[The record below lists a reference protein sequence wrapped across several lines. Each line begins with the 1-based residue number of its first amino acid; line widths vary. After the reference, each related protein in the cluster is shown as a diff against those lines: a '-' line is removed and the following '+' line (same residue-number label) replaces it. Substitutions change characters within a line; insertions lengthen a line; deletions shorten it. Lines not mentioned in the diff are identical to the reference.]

1 MSNREGY
8 GKEWYEA
15 RKKSGICISC
25 DSPTVHRRT
34 MCLVHL
40 RELKNRQAEI
50 RRERRGKGICER
62 CRHPTNGKG
71 YFCGECLLIHKEQ
84 QKARVDKRKLN
95 NQCIECKKQKS
106 EKEIYHACDDC
117 RLKKKIKRQEIRQ
130 TIFNHYGQ
138 KCNCTCG
145 CNVTN
150 PRHLTLDH
158 VENNGAEHRKEV
170 GKSEFFYRWVIRN
183 NFPDDL
189 QILCFNCNCA
199 KSNYGGCLEEDIKVK
214 TPKPEYEQQ
223 LL

>member
-1 MSNREGY
+1 MLKKEKEKLRIQNR
-8 GKEWYEA
+8 K
-15 RKKSGICISC
+15 I
-25 DSPTVHRRT
+25 
-34 MCLVHL
+34 
-40 RELKNRQAEI
+40 
-50 RRERRGKGICER
+50 
-62 CRHPTNGKG
+62 
-71 YFCGECLLIHKEQ
+71 
-84 QKARVDKRKLN
+84 N
-95 NQCIECKKQKS
+95 NQCTECKKNKS
-106 EKEIYHACDDC
+106 KEEIYHACDDC

-145 CNVTN
+145 CNTTN

-183 NFPDDL
+183 NFPEDL